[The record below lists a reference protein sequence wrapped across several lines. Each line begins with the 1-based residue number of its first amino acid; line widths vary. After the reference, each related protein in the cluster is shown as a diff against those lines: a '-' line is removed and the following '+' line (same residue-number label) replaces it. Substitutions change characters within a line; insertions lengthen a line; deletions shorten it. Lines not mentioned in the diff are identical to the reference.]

1 MEKVLTII
9 IPTYNMEKYLDKC
22 LTSLI
27 IEDKELM
34 KQLEVLVVIDGAKD
48 RSSEIAHTYQDKY
61 PETFIVIDKENGNYG
76 SCINRGL
83 REGTGKYVKVLDA
96 DDSFNTKNF
105 ESYLTFLT
113 SADFDLIL
121 TPYVIVNEK
130 GEETSHKGYNLS
142 HDSVLT
148 WENLSEEL
156 RKNHLQMHAVTY
168 KLENIKRLNYSQTE
182 GISYTD
188 QEWDFTPLYAV
199 ESICYYSKE
208 VYCYLL
214 GRVGQTMS
222 VEAQKRNSHH
232 NELCVRKIVKD
243 FSAFEVVES
252 AKYRYLKYECLNSI
266 KTIYTN
272 YLLKYPELP
281 LENIKSFDAYIKEC
295 NKSLYDSMNDV
306 VIPYT
311 GFKFI
316 KKWHQDVNCSMNIVE
331 LFLYKYSKI
340 ISSIK
345 YRINALIRNFF

>member
-27 IEDKELM
+27 IENKELM

-61 PETFIVIDKENGNYG
+61 PETFIVINKENGNYG

-96 DDSFNTKNF
+96 DDSFNTENF

-113 SADFDLIL
+113 SANFDLIL
-121 TPYVIVNEK
+121 TPYVIVNED
-130 GEETSHKGYNLS
+130 GVVTSHRAYDFSL
-142 HDSVLT
+142 DSELT
-148 WENLSEEL
+148 WEKLSEEL
-156 RKNHLQMHAVTY
+156 RKNHLQMHAITY

-188 QEWDFTPLYAV
+188 QEWDFTPLYSV
-199 ESICYYSKE
+199 ESIYYYSKE
-208 VYCYLL
+208 VYRYLL
-214 GRVGQTMS
+214 GRAGQTMS

-243 FSAFEVVES
+243 FSDFEVENS
-252 AKYRYLKYECLNSI
+252 TKFQFLRYECLNSVSA
-266 KTIYTN
+266 IYSN

-281 LENIKSFDAYIKEC
+281 LCDIQSFDVYIKET
-295 NKSLYDSMNDV
+295 NPSIYDSVAEDS
-306 VIPYT
+306 IPHTKY
-311 GFKFI
+311 KFI
-316 KKWHQDVNCSMNIVE
+316 KKWRQNNSCSLGSWALV
-331 LFLYKYSKI
+331 LYKYSRI
-340 ISSIK
+340 MSSVK
-345 YRINALIRNFF
+345 YRMKSIF